1 MGIKKKKE
9 KRKKKVLFV
18 HITNMALALK
28 EEDLKLM
35 LAAKTHIGTKNS
47 NPEMRRY
54 IWRRSEDGSN
64 ILHLGKTWE
73 KLMLAARII
82 VAIENPEDVV
92 VISARK
98 FGQRAVFKYAQ
109 YTGASYVGG
118 RYTPG
123 TFTNQLTRN
132 FLEPRLLIIT
142 DPISDSQPILESS
155 YCNIPVV
162 SLCNADNELKHVDVA
177 IPCNNIEKKSIA
189 LMYWF
194 LAREV
199 LRMRGT
205 ISRAEPWNIM
215 VDLFMYR
222 DPDDVEKAQ
231 QAQVETAAAAEATE
245 EFVQDDKVTEW
256 GAEEF
261 QTTAGAAA
269 PPVAAAVPQAAMYDN
284 WQAGTPATTAP
295 TTTDGTAPQM
305 Y

>member
-1 MGIKKKKE
+1 
-9 KRKKKVLFV
+9 
-18 HITNMALALK
+18 MALALK

-35 LAAKTHIGTKNS
+35 LAAKVHCGTKNS
-47 NPEMRRY
+47 NPQMRRY
-54 IWRRSEDGSN
+54 IWRRRDDGTQL
-64 ILHLGKTWE
+64 LHLGKTWE
-73 KLMLAARII
+73 KLMLAARIV

-132 FLEPRLLIIT
+132 FLEPRLLIVT
-142 DPISDSQPILESS
+142 DPIADSQPILEAA
-155 YCNIPVV
+155 YVNIPCVA
-162 SLCNADNELKHVDVA
+162 LCNADNDLKHIDVA
-177 IPCNNIEKKSIA
+177 IPCNNIAKHSIA

-222 DPDDVEKAQ
+222 DPEDVEKAQ
-231 QAQVETAAAAEATE
+231 LAQAEENAQETTE
-245 EFVQDDKVTEW
+245 EFVQEEKVTEW
-256 GAEEF
+256 GAEDF
-261 QTTAGAAA
+261 QNVPATNPPAGTAAALPVETNSQIPYDANTNWQGQPQAAA
-269 PPVAAAVPQAAMYDN
+269 PQ
-284 WQAGTPATTAP
+284 
-295 TTTDGTAPQM
+295 TTTGPGASWEGGM
-305 Y
+305 

>member
-1 MGIKKKKE
+1 
-9 KRKKKVLFV
+9 
-18 HITNMALALK
+18 MALSLK
-28 EEDLKLM
+28 EDDLKLM
-35 LAAKTHIGTKNS
+35 LAAKVHCGTKNS

-54 IWRRSEDGSN
+54 IWRRRDDGVQL
-64 ILHLGKTWE
+64 LHLGMTWE
-73 KLMLAARII
+73 KLMLAARIV

-92 VISARK
+92 VISERK

-132 FLEPRLLIIT
+132 FMEPRLLIVT
-142 DPISDSQPILESS
+142 DPIADSQPILEAS

-162 SLCNADNELKHVDVA
+162 ALCNADNSPKHVDVA
-177 IPCNNIEKKSIA
+177 IPCNNISRHAIA

-222 DPDDVEKAQ
+222 DPEDVEKQ
-231 QAQVETAAAAEATE
+231 QAAQNEAAEHTAEDFAT
-245 EFVQDDKVTEW
+245 DDKVTEW

-261 QTTAGAAA
+261 GAPTAAA
-269 PPVAAAVPQAAMYDN
+269 AAATTTTDAAPLGAFDASNPN
-284 WQAGTPATTAP
+284 WQAGTGAP
-295 TTTDGTAPQM
+295 TNWETNM
-305 Y
+305 

>member
-1 MGIKKKKE
+1 MGILQA
-9 KRKKKVLFV
+9 KKKVLFLSQT
-18 HITNMALALK
+18 IMALALK

-47 NPEMRRY
+47 NVEMRRY
-54 IWRRSEDGSN
+54 IWRRNDDGTQV
-64 ILHLGKTWE
+64 LHLGKTWE
-73 KLMLAARII
+73 KLMLAARVI

-109 YTGASYVGG
+109 YTGASYIGG

-132 FLEPRLLIIT
+132 FLEPRLLIVT
-142 DPISDSQPILESS
+142 DPIADSQPILEAS
-155 YCNIPVV
+155 YCNIPTVA
-162 SLCNADNELKHVDVA
+162 LCNADNELKHVDIA
-177 IPCNNIEKKSIA
+177 IPCNNIAKHSIA

-222 DPDDVEKAQ
+222 DPEDVEKAQ
-231 QAQVETAAAAEATE
+231 VAQAEAAAATDGTAE
-245 EFVQDDKVTEW
+245 EFVTDDKVTEW
-256 GAEEF
+256 GAEDF
-261 QTTAGAAA
+261 QAAPAAA
-269 PPVAAAVPQAAMYDN
+269 PVAGTQMFPDASAANWQQGQAA
-284 WQAGTPATTAP
+284 PA
-295 TTTDGTAPQM
+295 TTDGTMPM

>member
-1 MGIKKKKE
+1 
-9 KRKKKVLFV
+9 
-18 HITNMALALK
+18 MALALK

-35 LAAKTHIGTKNS
+35 LAAKAHCGTKNS
-47 NPEMRRY
+47 DPQMRRY
-54 IWRRSEDGSN
+54 IWRRREDGTQL
-64 ILHLGKTWE
+64 LHLGKTWE

-132 FLEPRLLIIT
+132 FLEPRLLIVT
-142 DPISDSQPILESS
+142 DPISDSQPILEAS
-155 YCNIPVV
+155 YCNIPTVA
-162 SLCNADNELKHVDVA
+162 LCNADNSLKNIDIA
-177 IPCNNIEKKSIA
+177 IPCNNIAKHSIA

-205 ISRAEPWNIM
+205 ISRSEPWNIM

-222 DPDDVEKAQ
+222 DPEDVEKAQ
-231 QAQVETAAAAEATE
+231 AAQAEAAAAEHISE
-245 EFVQDDKVTEW
+245 EFVADDKVTEW
-256 GAEEF
+256 GAEGFE
-261 QTTAGAAA
+261 TNGAPAA
-269 PPVAAAVPQAAMYDN
+269 TNAPMGAFDATNPN
-284 WQAGTPATTAP
+284 WQAAQQTTGAPVASWDQGT
-295 TTTDGTAPQM
+295 M
-305 Y
+305 